1 MVNQY
6 RVLYRMCMPVPPMN
20 PVDLLLPHIG
30 DGMGTV
36 NPGYREP
43 SAQPVAMWSTFHPA
57 ISTRTGSGCA
67 ARGSRSALESR
78 TAEAKFDLKKGLG
91 AATFSGVMSACFGY
105 GLARGAPLKALTL
118 MSSGNRT
125 QLTYQ
130 DARAGQSHF
139 FKRAVITT
147 SGPLSIFLS
156 PNAFPLA
163 AS

>member
-1 MVNQY
+1 MF
-6 RVLYRMCMPVPPMN
+6 
-20 PVDLLLPHIG
+20 
-30 DGMGTV
+30 
-36 NPGYREP
+36 
-43 SAQPVAMWSTFHPA
+43 A
-57 ISTRTGSGCA
+57 
-67 ARGSRSALESR
+67 
-78 TAEAKFDLKKGLG
+78 
-91 AATFSGVMSACFGY
+91 GVMSACFGY
-105 GLARGAPLKALTL
+105 DLARGAPLKALTL

-139 FKRAVITT
+139 FKRAVIAT